1 LLNEFALVG
10 PGDNDGL
17 LADAEDRRPLCVVV
31 VPVLLQVVVVAVAS
45 RLGRHAAPDLWSH

>member
-1 LLNEFALVG
+1 MLNEFALVG